1 MSAST
6 DWHLEVHDNKRRAKL
21 IDTETGQSITF
32 YGGDIP
38 ELRDLLDKAEED
50 LGKD

>member
-21 IDTETGQSITF
+21 IDTETGNYLTL
-32 YGGDIP
+32 YAGDIP
-38 ELRDLLDKAEED
+38 WLRDLLDKAEED
-50 LGKD
+50 LKND